1 MAEPKD
7 LRDLLNHEVQVMYS
21 AEKRIAAGLPRMIE
35 KAKSHELQ

>member
-1 MAEPKD
+1 MAELKD
-7 LRDLLNHEVQVMYS
+7 LRDLPNHEVQVIYS